1 MARNKRRLLKR
12 TPTELP
18 EHIPA
23 KVELDFVGNTCELME
38 HMQKTFVKC
47 AVAAWEELSGSENP
61 TT

>member
-12 TPTELP
+12 APTELP

-23 KVELDFVGNTCELME
+23 KVEPDFVGNTCELME
-38 HMQKTFVKC
+38 HMQKTFAKC
-47 AVAAWEELSGSENP
+47 AVAAWEELSASEKP